1 MSRTELPTVGKNHKL
16 SSCCPQASFGPLTEE
31 GQATCIV
38 TSGGEPK
45 GAEVGLRLNLRL
57 LGNIGDQSSSG
68 LMGRPTFLVGAPT
81 IDDRT
86 AATCNVRGFE
96 RDPQISGQ

>member
-1 MSRTELPTVGKNHKL
+1 MLRVHTHCGHKKKIIQPYMSKYLAWIQSGLNRVSKNHKL

-45 GAEVGLRLNLRL
+45 GGGGRLEAQLE
-57 LGNIGDQSSSG
+57 
-68 LMGRPTFLVGAPT
+68 
-81 IDDRT
+81 
-86 AATCNVRGFE
+86 AAG
-96 RDPQISGQ
+96 